1 MTSPMD
7 IAERMVSAW
16 EAQLATS
23 RAPGGSAGDYT
34 VQMTFTPDVKQRM
47 VLDITVALNE
57 AIRREH
63 G

>member
-1 MTSPMD
+1 ME
-7 IAERMVSAW
+7 IAEKMVSTW
-16 EAQLATS
+16 EAALATS
-23 RAPGGSAGDYT
+23 HPPSTSPATPGDYT
-34 VQMTFTPDVKQRM
+34 VTIVMTPDVKQRM